1 MFVSF
6 SRIGCYVAVFS
17 AVSNL
22 RDIFHKEMSTVCLLS
37 YVWTNIDCPEF
48 FVSTIHLLF

>member
-22 RDIFHKEMSTVCLLS
+22 RDIFYKEMSTVCLLS
-37 YVWTNIDCPEF
+37 YVRPNVDCFDF
-48 FVSTIHLLF
+48 FVCCFF